1 MIRRFVDRGAIVAA
15 YVGIGMAVTM
25 AISFLL
31 VIPIG
36 PAYVALSV
44 PGGMV
49 IGYYANARSL
59 RLRGQWRRI
68 LPNAAFTGLITGL
81 TLAALLLGTKA
92 LFFFGDSG
100 YPDFNRVDATGTA
113 VGERCTSGADC
124 VYHRYRKAQ
133 PQDLANAGV
142 TDAAS
147 FSNVYW
153 EEQWSAAR
161 LLVGATTGAALFG
174 GFLFGIAGPRRDRP
188 APRGATAPA

>member
-1 MIRRFVDRGAIVAA
+1 MIRRFVDRGAVVAA

-100 YPDFNRVDATGTA
+100 YPDFNRVDAAGTA
-113 VGERCTSGADC
+113 VGERCVSGADC
-124 VYHRYRKAQ
+124 VYHRYLKAQ

-142 TDAAS
+142 TDTAS

-153 EEQWSAAR
+153 DEQWSAAR

-188 APRGATAPA
+188 APKGATAPA